1 MNRLSSHWHLLHPYT
16 SLAVAGITALL
27 AGAAVAGAHTDAP
40 GAGLAIRSG
49 LAMLLIQFSIGA
61 SNDIFDRPF
70 DALAKPGKPLPSGQV
85 RLSMAW
91 TIWSLLIGGAVI
103 LAWPFGLLALAVM
116 LFGLGCGLAYNA
128 GLKRTPLSWLPHA
141 LAAPTIL
148 TWVWVIAGQPL
159 QPLLWVY
166 PLGLLLGPA
175 LNIANQLA
183 GAEAAEASGE
193 RSLVHSLGVIR
204 AQRLAAGLFLLAAV
218 LMPFVAGR
226 VAGAPVAGAAVA
238 GAAAAGEAG
247 QGLPWAIAGSALAVI
262 FLVLAERGSRRVLWP
277 LALTIGGLL
286 AVGFQLSLK

>member
-1 MNRLSSHWHLLHPYT
+1 MLRLNAHWHLLHPYT

-27 AGAAVAGAHTDAP
+27 AGANAGAP
-40 GAGLAIRSG
+40 GTGLAIRSG
-49 LAMLLIQFSIGA
+49 LAMLLIQFSIGT

-85 RLSMAW
+85 SLFTAG
-91 TIWSLLIGGAVI
+91 TIWGLLIGGAVV
-103 LAWPFGLLALAVM
+103 LAKPFGWLALAVM

-148 TWVWVIAGQPL
+148 TWVWVIGGRPL
-159 QPLLWVY
+159 LPLLWIY

-193 RSLVHSLGVIR
+193 RSLVHYLGAKT
-204 AQRLAAGLFLLAAV
+204 AQRLAAGLLLLTAL
-218 LMPFVAGR
+218 LMPLVVGR
-226 VAGAPVAGAAVA
+226 LGGDALR
-238 GAAAAGEAG
+238 
-247 QGLPWAIAGSALAVI
+247 GLPWAVGGGVLSVVFLA
-262 FLVLAERGSRRVLWP
+262 LAEREARLALWP
-277 LALTIGGLL
+277 LALLIGGLL
-286 AVGFQLSLK
+286 AVGLQLSLR

>member
-27 AGAAVAGAHTDAP
+27 AGATVAGAAVAGATVTGFHTDAP
-40 GAGLAIRSG
+40 AAGLAIRSG

-91 TIWSLLIGGAVI
+91 TIWGLLIGGAVI

-148 TWVWVIAGQPL
+148 TWVWVIAGRPL
-159 QPLLWVY
+159 QPLLWIY

-183 GAEAAEASGE
+183 GAEAAQASGE

-226 VAGAPVAGAAVA
+226 VAGAPVAAEV
-238 GAAAAGEAG
+238 G

-262 FLVLAERGSRRVLWP
+262 FLVLAERGSRLALWP
-277 LALTIGGLL
+277 LGLGIGGLL
-286 AVGFQLSLK
+286 AVGLQLSLR